1 MMRKDQ
7 IAACA
12 PICEAHFRCQAIS
25 ALARAC
31 RRLAIGLRA
40 AAWLFGLSGAIG
52 AAPLLAQT
60 TVRFGDVVRVAGAD
74 LRMLSG
80 SPLDHLTVLACV
92 HAACQP
98 IPFQIDERDPTGNWV
113 LDQGPEPNANQA
125 SGVLQDNDLLLF
137 MAADAGERAG
147 VTHEVASAGVSPSPA
162 HLFREGEGGGESE
175 RMKRVRGA
183 SGYPSPRP
191 SPTLRKRAGEGE
203 AAEIAISDPLEH
215 TTRWAYVVRHHGIA
229 PRSNV
234 SYVDYDPV
242 NDRVQGERVSL
253 GFRNGVP
260 DYLTLDGSAGP
271 TGPNLLDRLKVR
283 ATATFLWGL
292 LRFSR
297 DESDLTTQFVAWR
310 RGPIRVIRRQRQ
322 WVRIGW
328 GIRSPTFGSY
338 TYFYRDFAELPV
350 SLRLNFPP
358 RYFFGDIAVETVL
371 DFRDL
376 SGWSVLVPSLHGAIP
391 IDGVMTPQK
400 QALNQL
406 PDSWFAL
413 LGPQITLV
421 QAMGVSPSLSSV
433 RRRLLYRESNV
444 SRPPEAVLGERPGI
458 GFRLDQ
464 WGDVGAGLHQL
475 ASVSYAVP
483 HQIDPRA
490 FVASRDAPLQIT
502 VRAVP

>member
-1 MMRKDQ
+1 MG
-7 IAACA
+7 IGLLAAACV
-12 PICEAHFRCQAIS
+12 IS
-25 ALARAC
+25 
-31 RRLAIGLRA
+31 
-40 AAWLFGLSGAIG
+40 LSGGIG
-52 AAPLLAQT
+52 ARPLLAEA

-74 LRMLSG
+74 LHMLGG
-80 SPLDHLTVLACV
+80 SRLDHLTVVACA

-98 IPFQIDERDPTGNWV
+98 IPFQIDERDRAGNWV
-113 LDQGPEPNANQA
+113 LGQGPEPNTDQA
-125 SGVLQDNDLLLF
+125 SGLLQDNDLLLF
-137 MAADAGERAG
+137 MAADAGER
-147 VTHEVASAGVSPSPA
+147 VARA
-162 HLFREGEGGGESE
+162 HL
-175 RMKRVRGA
+175 
-183 SGYPSPRP
+183 P
-191 SPTLRKRAGEGE
+191 PTAA

-215 TTRWAYVVRHHGIA
+215 TTRWAYVIRCPGVA
-229 PRSNV
+229 PRSDV
-234 SYVDYDPV
+234 SYVGYDPV
-242 NDRVQGERVSL
+242 NDRVRGEHVSL

-376 SGWSVLVPSLHGAIP
+376 GGWSVLVPSVDGAIP

-400 QALNQL
+400 ESLNDL
-406 PDSWFAL
+406 TDSWFAL

-421 QAMGVSPSLSSV
+421 QTMEVSPSLSSI
-433 RRRLLYRESNV
+433 RRRLLYRESNAPH
-444 SRPPEAVLGERPGI
+444 PPEAVIGERPGI

-464 WGDVGAGLHQL
+464 WSDVVGGLHQL
-475 ASVSYAVP
+475 ESVSYAIPRQV
-483 HQIDPRA
+483 DPRA
-490 FVASRDAPLQIT
+490 FVAARSAPLQIT